1 MFAVAM
7 SGVHFAAKELVA
19 VFGLL
24 AGSAV
29 VAVMYFAARYYERRP

>member
-24 AGSAV
+24 AGFAV
-29 VAVMYFAARYYERRP
+29 VAAMYFAARYYERRP